1 MRKFGMVVLFA
12 ISQLTLSAQADEFS
26 LAAYS
31 VRSPQLQ
38 WLSLVTDQIV
48 RRPMLTSKQV
58 CGSQAACALVSA
70 NLRWRCDSVSGQ
82 AFYATDLAVRLFGTI
97 YYYPGRMPAD
107 FKPFDR
113 SVVDGLSAVAHEYQ
127 WHIIPAAREVVP
139 LLAKLQRAH
148 FASLDS
154 CEAAGKDTSV
164 AITTMFVKELSET
177 QQNEVAGKRVDPGS
191 SGHPMRAMLALDGAA
206 GGS

>member
-1 MRKFGMVVLFA
+1 MRKLRVAVLFA
-12 ISQLTLSAQADEFS
+12 IVYLTGTLQAAEFS

-31 VRSPQLQ
+31 VRAPQLQ
-38 WLSLVTDQIV
+38 WLSLVSDQIV

-70 NLRWRCDSVSGQ
+70 NLRWRCDSVSGK

-97 YYYPGRMPAD
+97 YYYPGRMPAG

-113 SVVDGLSAVAHEYQ
+113 SVIDGVSAVTHEYQ
-127 WHIIPAAREVVP
+127 WHIIPAAREVMP

-148 FASLDS
+148 FPSFDS

-164 AITTMFVKELSET
+164 AITTMFVKRLGET
-177 QQNEVAGKRVDPGS
+177 QENEVAGKRVEPDATGI
-191 SGHPMRAMLALDGAA
+191 PMRAMLALDDAA